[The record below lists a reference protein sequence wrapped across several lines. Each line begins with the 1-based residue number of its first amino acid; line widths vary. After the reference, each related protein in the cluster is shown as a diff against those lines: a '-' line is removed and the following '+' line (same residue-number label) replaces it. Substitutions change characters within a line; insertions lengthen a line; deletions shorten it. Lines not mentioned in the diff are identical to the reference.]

1 MRGEQWIKNTKVFET
16 ILQAFDEREVFEPIV
31 IGDDVEEKI
40 NKLKVQMS
48 ESVLEEFDEL
58 LSEIFELYRKE
69 EIELIDFVINFVSVL
84 YRG

>member
-1 MRGEQWIKNTKVFET
+1 M
-16 ILQAFDEREVFEPIV
+16 FEPIV